1 MAFTRRAFLAQGGMV
16 TMALAMRRGMSHA
29 MSHPSPPKFRT
40 QLNANS
46 LAQFVDPLPLPEI
59 IAPSGHRPSPDNPAV
74 QLPYYRV
81 AMRQFENKV
90 HRDLKPT
97 RFWGYGSSSP
107 GPTFE
112 TRSGQGLLVE
122 WVNELP
128 EAHLLPIDH
137 SIHGAEADKPDVRA
151 VVHLHGAKAPPESDG
166 YPENWYVPGKSAVC
180 HYPNRQDA
188 TMLWYHDHT
197 LGINRLNVFA
207 GLFGVF
213 FVRDEF
219 EDSLN
224 LPRGKY
230 EVPLVIYDRVFDLD
244 GQLNYPV
251 SGDPKSPW
259 VPEVFGDAVLVNGK
273 LFPYLEVGPR
283 RYRFRVLNGANGR
296 FFHLTL
302 SRGPTS
308 NGTFHQIGT
317 DQGLLPAPVPLQRLS
332 IAPGERA
339 DLIVDFSSRDFSG
352 AGGGNV
358 ILKNDNLNV
367 MQFRVA
373 PNGPR
378 DTSVL
383 PQTLRPVPKIP
394 ESSAVKTR
402 MLSLV
407 EVTDLVQR
415 PVRMLL
421 NNVHWSKPVTENPV
435 LDSVEIWNLINTTDD
450 AHPIHLHLVKF
461 QILDRRSFS
470 VADYWVKNE
479 IKYTAPAMPP
489 EPGEAGWKDTVR
501 ADPGMVTR
509 IIIRFE
515 GFTGRYVWH
524 CHILEHEDN
533 EMMRPFDVVA
543 R

>member
-1 MAFTRRAFLAQGGMV
+1 MAF
-16 TMALAMRRGMSHA
+16 AMRRGMSHA
-29 MSHPSPPKFRT
+29 TPPKFRT
-40 QLNANS
+40 QLNVSS
-46 LAQFVDPLPLPEI
+46 LAQFVDPLSVPQI
-59 IAPSGHRPSPDNPAV
+59 IQPSDHRPSPDNPAV
-74 QLPYYRV
+74 QLPYYRI
-81 AMRQFENKV
+81 AMRQFDSKV

-97 RFWGYGSSSP
+97 RFWGYASSSP

-128 EAHLLPIDH
+128 QAHFLPIDH
-137 SIHGAEADKPDVRA
+137 SIHGAETDKPKVRA
-151 VVHLHGAKAPPESDG
+151 VVHLHGAKAPPASDG
-166 YPENWYVPGKSAVC
+166 YPESWYVPGKSAVC
-180 HYPNRQDA
+180 HYPNQQDA
-188 TMLWYHDHT
+188 TMLWYHDHA

-207 GLFGVF
+207 GLLGTF

-230 EVPLVIYDRVFDLD
+230 EIPLVIYDRVFDLE

-259 VPEVFGDAVLVNGK
+259 VPEVFGDAFLVNGK
-273 LFPYLEVGPR
+273 LFPYLEVEPCK
-283 RYRFRVLNGANGR
+283 YRFRVLNGANGR
-296 FFHLTL
+296 SFHLTFSSAQIL
-302 SRGPTS
+302 GALAS
-308 NGTFHQIGT
+308 NATFHQIGT
-317 DQGLLPAPVPLQRLS
+317 DQGLLPAPVRSERLS

-339 DLIVDFSSRDFSG
+339 DLIVDFSGS
-352 AGGGNV
+352 GGNNV
-358 ILKNDNLNV
+358 VLKNDNLNV

-373 PNGPR
+373 SKGPR
-378 DTSVL
+378 DESTL
-383 PQTLRPVPKIP
+383 PSALRPVPKIL
-394 ESSAVKTR
+394 ESSAVKNRVLT
-402 MLSLV
+402 LI
-407 EVTDLVQR
+407 EIDDLVQR

-421 NNVHWSKPVTENPV
+421 NNAHWSMPVTENPV
-435 LDSVEIWNLINTTDD
+435 LDSVEIWNLINLTDD

-461 QILDRRSFS
+461 QILDRRAFN
-470 VADYWVKNE
+470 VAEYWANGD
-479 IKYTAPAMPP
+479 IKYKAPVVLP

-515 GFTGRYVWH
+515 GFAGRYVWH
-524 CHILEHEDN
+524 CHLLEHEDN